1 MMSQKPAPQIR
12 QTLPTEDVQRALR
25 DLTDFLLKKFDFS
38 AGQVALVGIQTRGAI
53 LAERIAK
60 SIQEKTAQ
68 KPPVGAIDI
77 TLYRDDLSI
86 SGIQPIVGETH
97 LDFEIDKKTIVL
109 IDDVLFT
116 GRTIRAALDEIIDFG
131 RPTRISLV
139 VLVDRGHR
147 ELPIEPE
154 FAALKIQTKR
164 NETVNLHLK
173 EIDQK
178 EDIVVCE
185 AVDL

>member
-12 QTLPTEDVQRALR
+12 QVLPTEDVQRALR
-25 DLTDFLLKKFDFS
+25 DLTNYLLKKFDFS
-38 AGQVALVGIQTRGAI
+38 SGQVALVGIQTRGAI

-60 SIQEKTAQ
+60 SIQQQTSHT
-68 KPPVGAIDI
+68 PPVGAIDI

-86 SGIQPIVGETH
+86 SGIQPIVGETK
-97 LDFEIDKKTIVL
+97 LDFELDQKSIVL

-116 GRTIRAALDEIIDFG
+116 GRTVRAALDELIDFG
-131 RPTRISLV
+131 RPQRVSLV

-147 ELPIEPE
+147 ELPIEAE
-154 FAALKIQTKR
+154 FASIKIQTKR
-164 NETVNLHLK
+164 NETVNLHLQ
-173 EIDQK
+173 EVDNK

-185 AVDL
+185 AVDE